1 MLIPG
6 AIFFFAQMYVRQF
19 RRWLRTPLL
28 RVYVYTLRTQ
38 NITTRVTDKI
48 ADVPIK
54 IYAVSAQVSTTVR
67 RIVARS

>member
-6 AIFFFAQMYVRQF
+6 AILFFAQMYVRQF

-28 RVYVYTLRTQ
+28 RVYVYTLRAQ